1 MQRYNRP
8 WKCCLYPP
16 ADLPRGKTFFPSER
30 RESNSFHYRNHATHR
45 IRDWIHEMH
54 FQLFWRRIHFNNL
67 NIIQIPVCFA
77 FSFHFLHLF
86 FFAELTEFFL
96 KTSLRTWHALRSI
109 AHVGGNTSRRIGLS
123 IAVSFW
129 SHKKNDQ
136 KMVEER
142 TCVNPLRPL
151 LLRSFPPPPSLFCP
165 LENSGLIVT
174 F

>member
-1 MQRYNRP
+1 MYTISKAPHLILRAPRGHLFCRTTTFSWCNNTIARE
-8 WKCCLYPP
+8 KCCLYPP

-86 FFAELTEFFL
+86 FRKADTFLPQNSVEDTAFA
-96 KTSLRTWHALRSI
+96 S
-109 AHVGGNTSRRIGLS
+109 V
-123 IAVSFW
+123 
-129 SHKKNDQ
+129 D
-136 KMVEER
+136 
-142 TCVNPLRPL
+142 RPCL
-151 LLRSFPPPPSLFCP
+151 FVPKPPSPFSLTLTWNF
-165 LENSGLIVT
+165 
-174 F
+174 